1 MARST
6 VGFHSLRHT
15 FASRLVNSGV
25 PLAMVRELVGH
36 SSEQMTAHYSH
47 VSNDAVV
54 AALKKAGL

>member
-6 VGFHSLRHT
+6 VGFH
-15 FASRLVNSGV
+15 
-25 PLAMVRELVGH
+25 
-36 SSEQMTAHYSH
+36 SH